1 MRIVRDARA
10 RKEWMGALVDRN
22 SIGQRVPVARERDVA
37 RLNGLRAYVVSALND
52 QHVCALGW

>member
-37 RLNGLRAYVVSALND
+37 RLNGLRAYVEAYQKVVLKK
-52 QHVCALGW
+52 